1 MLVSLSVRNV
11 VLIEKLDLTFHE
23 GLSVFTGE
31 TGAGKSILL
40 DSLSLV
46 LGARADSSLVRY
58 GTAQLSVSAAFRL
71 ADTHP
76 VWALLAEQGID
87 REDDLLIR
95 RVVTAD
101 GKSKAF
107 VNDQPVGVA
116 FLKSVGDLLVEIHGQ
131 FASHR
136 LLNPAT
142 HLGVLDMYGGLAP
155 LVLACGSAYEI
166 WRQQKAERLAAEA
179 ALEQAVKEEEF
190 LRAAVADLEHL
201 KPVKGEEAELVQQR
215 TVLMNGEKIIES
227 MNAAFQ
233 TLNGEDAGVA
243 HQLAVAARCIERA
256 NQLTEGA
263 FDAILT
269 ACDDAQERVAEAVS
283 ALESATE
290 KWGDVDALPAIDD
303 RLFHLRD
310 MARRFQST
318 IDDLPDVLTR
328 FKEQLVA
335 LEHGTDSI
343 ATLRKAEEK
352 ARLAYV
358 SAARELSVKRHE
370 TAAQLDKLVARELP
384 DLKLAKARF
393 ETHIVPMAQDDWNA
407 TGLDNVTFMVST
419 NAGVPVAPLNKVASG
434 GELARFMLALKVNLA
449 KAESIGTLVFDEV
462 DSGVGGATAAAV
474 GERLRRLGAEHQVLV
489 VTHSPQVASFGR
501 QHLTVAKGETDG
513 CVTTRVTPL
522 NTAERL
528 QEIARMLSGAEIT
541 DTAREMAKELL
552 GKAC

>member
-11 VLIEKLDLTFHE
+11 VLIEKLDLTFHA

-46 LGARADSSLVRY
+46 LGARADSGLVRH
-58 GTAQLSVSAAFRL
+58 GTAQLSVSAAFHL
-71 ADTHP
+71 PDLHP
-76 VWALLAEQGID
+76 VWGLLAEQGID

-95 RVVTAD
+95 RIVTAD

-116 FLKSVGDLLVEIHGQ
+116 FLKTIGDLLVEIHGQ

-142 HLGVLDMYGGLAP
+142 HLGVLDMYGGLSP

-166 WRQQKAERLAAEA
+166 WQQKKAERLAAET
-179 ALEQAVKEEEF
+179 ALEQAVQEEEF
-190 LRAAVADLEHL
+190 LRGAVADLEHL
-201 KPVKGEEAELVQQR
+201 KPKKGEEAELTQQR

-233 TLNGEDAGVA
+233 ALSGEDNGAA
-243 HQLAVAARCIERA
+243 HQMAMAARYIDRA
-256 NQLTEGA
+256 NQLTDGA

-269 ACDDAQERVAEAVS
+269 ACDEAQERIAEAVS
-283 ALESATE
+283 SLESATE

-303 RLFHLRD
+303 RLFNLRD
-310 MARRFQST
+310 MARRFQT
-318 IDDLPDVLTR
+318 NIDDLPDVLEQ
-328 FKEQLVA
+328 FKTQLAA
-335 LEHGTDSI
+335 LEQGTDSI
-343 ATLRKAEEK
+343 ATLRRAEEK

-358 SAARELSVKRHE
+358 TAARELSVKRHE
-370 TAAQLDKLVARELP
+370 TAGQLDKLVARELP
-384 DLKLAKARF
+384 DLKLTKARF
-393 ETHIVPMAQDDWNA
+393 ETQVTALPENAWNA
-407 TGLDNVTFMVST
+407 TGMDAVTFMVST

-449 KAESIGTLVFDEV
+449 KAESIETLVFDEV

-489 VTHSPQVASFGR
+489 VTHSPQVASFGEH
-501 QHLTVAKGETDG
+501 HLTVAKGEENG
-513 CVTTRVTPL
+513 AVTTRVTVLDETCRL
-522 NTAERL
+522 N
-528 QEIARMLSGAEIT
+528 EIARMLSGAEIT
-541 DTAREMAKELL
+541 ATAREMAKELL